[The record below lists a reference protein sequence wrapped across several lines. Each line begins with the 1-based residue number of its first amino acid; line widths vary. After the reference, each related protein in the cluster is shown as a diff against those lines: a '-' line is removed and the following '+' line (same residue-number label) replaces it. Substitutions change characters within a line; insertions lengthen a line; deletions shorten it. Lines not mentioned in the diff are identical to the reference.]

1 MVGFINPILYMS
13 KQKLGEIQWTVQE
26 LRRLNGRSTIQNQIY
41 LGTSLVVQWL
51 RLCSSKARGL
61 GSISGW
67 FPHAAWSA
75 KKREKKIRYIF
86 SKALLST
93 SSRKF
98 STGALRTDMAR
109 AWCQTLRGTEEVPLA
124 LEQHL
129 SAKISTW
136 GFQLKNTVLHP
147 PAFFKNNKLSQTP
160 FQHAG
165 GRGEK

>member
-1 MVGFINPILYMS
+1 MVSFINPILYTR

-26 LRRLNGRSTIQNQIY
+26 LRRSNDRSRIQNQIY

-67 FPHAAWSA
+67 LPHAAWSVKKKK
-75 KKREKKIRYIF
+75 KKRERIRYIF

-93 SSRKF
+93 PVPPSHKF

-109 AWCQTLRGTEEVPLA
+109 AWCQTLRGTKEVPLV

-147 PAFFKNNKLSQTP
+147 PEFF
-160 FQHAG
+160 
-165 GRGEK
+165 